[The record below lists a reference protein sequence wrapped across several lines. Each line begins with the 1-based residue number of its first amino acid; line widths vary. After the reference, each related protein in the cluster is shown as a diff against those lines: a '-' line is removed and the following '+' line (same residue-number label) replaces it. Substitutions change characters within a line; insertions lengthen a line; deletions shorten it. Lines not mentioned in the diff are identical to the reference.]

1 MKWDIKPNQSSIF
14 YEDTSKSRNVKAI
27 LIDVENQTVKEIDI
41 KNYIDYLQ
49 RLMKFYNYEEHQ
61 LTGDGDFIFINNDS
75 DRNTNLMKAFFWT
88 SNKNPIFGNAII
100 VKIPKSGDYNKLQS
114 TKLSLEKVKSAVH
127 FKE

>member
-14 YEDTSKSRNVKAI
+14 YEDTSKSRSIKAI
-27 LIDVENQTVKEIDI
+27 VIDVDNQTVKEIDI

-61 LTGDGDFIFINNDS
+61 LTNDRDFIFINNDS

-88 SNKNPIFGNAII
+88 SNKNAIFGNAII

-114 TKLSLEKVKSAVH
+114 TKLSLEEVKGAVT
-127 FKE
+127 FGE